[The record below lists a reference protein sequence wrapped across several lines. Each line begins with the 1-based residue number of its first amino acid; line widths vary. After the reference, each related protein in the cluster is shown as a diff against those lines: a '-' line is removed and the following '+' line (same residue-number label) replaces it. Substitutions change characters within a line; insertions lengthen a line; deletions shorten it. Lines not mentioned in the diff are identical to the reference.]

1 MQRVRLIHWKESEAE
16 EKVEILKKAG
26 YKVETSLLDP
36 DSLRQMRQDPPA
48 AFVIDL
54 DRLPSQGRD
63 FALGIRIQKTT
74 RNVPL
79 VFVGGELE
87 KVKGIKELLPDA
99 VYTQWGQIDDPLR
112 TAIDSPPTDPVVPT
126 SVMAG
131 YSGTPLPKKLGIKEN
146 TVVALVNAPKGL
158 KETLGELPEGAVL
171 RTGLQ
176 SIGDLTLWF
185 VRERNLRKACVRCLI
200 LVIRPGCGSSGR
212 RSPLAW
218 KAISPRTSCGRLALP
233 LVWWISRSVLLIKPG
248 LVCGS
253 RKGRRLRRND
263 CGLS

>member
-1 MQRVRLIHWKESEAE
+1 MHRVRLIHWKESEAE

-63 FALGIRIQKTT
+63 FALGIRIHKAT

-87 KVKGIKELLPDA
+87 KVKGTQELLPDA
-99 VYTQWGQIDDPLR
+99 VYTQWDQIDDPLR
-112 TAIDSPPTDPVVPT
+112 KVIEFPLIDPGVP
-126 SVMAG
+126 SSIMAG
-131 YSGTPLPKKLGIKEN
+131 YSGTSLPKKLGIKEN
-146 TVVALVNAPKGL
+146 TIVALVNAPNGL

-171 RTGLQ
+171 RSGLQ

-185 VRERNLRKACVRCLI
+185 VRSRAELEKGMRKMVDFGDSAGLWI
-200 LVIRPGCGSSGR
+200 IWQKKSSGVESDLTQNIVR
-212 RSPLAW
+212 KIGLA
-218 KAISPRTSCGRLALP
+218 S
-233 LVWWISRSVLLIKPG
+233 G
-248 LVCGS
+248 LVDFKISAIDKTWSGLRFTK
-253 RKGRRLRRND
+253 RKTAQKK
-263 CGLS
+263 

>member
-1 MQRVRLIHWKESEAE
+1 MHRVRLIHWKESEAE

-63 FALGIRIQKTT
+63 FALGIRIHKAT

-87 KVKGIKELLPDA
+87 KVKGIQELLPDA
-99 VYTQWGQIDDPLR
+99 VYTQWDQIDDPLR
-112 TAIDSPPTDPVVPT
+112 KVIEFPLIDPVVP
-126 SVMAG
+126 SSIMAG

-146 TVVALVNAPKGL
+146 TIVALVNAPNGL

-171 RTGLQ
+171 RSGLQ

-185 VRERNLRKACVRCLI
+185 VRSRAELEKGMRKMVDFGDSAGLWI
-200 LVIRPGCGSSGR
+200 IWPKKSSGVESDLTQNIVR
-212 RSPLAW
+212 KIGLA
-218 KAISPRTSCGRLALP
+218 S
-233 LVWWISRSVLLIKPG
+233 G
-248 LVCGS
+248 LVDFKISAIDKTWSGLRFTK
-253 RKGRRLRRND
+253 RKTAQKK
-263 CGLS
+263 